1 MYFTTSMIKQDIKK
15 EVIIQ
20 AAEKRFN
27 HFTVA
32 KTTMSEI
39 AGDLG
44 ISKALLYYYFPDKLS
59 LYAAV
64 LTHVIESI
72 QKKENNLSADSD
84 PLKNVID
91 YLQARNSFIHQ
102 HYHIIEFLKT
112 AIEKAPKALREIF
125 DRAKTSE
132 LHTIERI
139 LEKGKRDKVLHI
151 KDAAATAELLWNCLK
166 GLRYVL
172 LQQDGVMVFPTKEQ
186 FDSILAKEK
195 EMVTIFVKG
204 LRF

>member
-1 MYFTTSMIKQDIKK
+1 MKQDIKK
-15 EVIIQ
+15 EAIIQ

-32 KTTMSEI
+32 KTTMAEI

-64 LTHVIESI
+64 LTNVIESV
-72 QKKENNLSADSD
+72 QKMEDNLPAGSD
-84 PLKNVID
+84 PLENMIN

-102 HYHIIEFLKT
+102 HYSIIEFLKT
-112 AIEKAPKALREIF
+112 ATEKAPEELKQIF
-125 DRAKTSE
+125 SRAKVSE
-132 LHTIERI
+132 LKNIERI
-139 LEKGKRDKVLHI
+139 LEKGEKDKILHM
-151 KDAAATAELLWNCLK
+151 KDTAATAELLLNCLQ
-166 GLRYVL
+166 GLRYVM

-186 FDSILAKEK
+186 FNSILAKEK
-195 EMVTIFVKG
+195 ELVSIFVKG
-204 LRF
+204 LR

>member
-1 MYFTTSMIKQDIKK
+1 MKQDVKK
-15 EVIIQ
+15 ESIIQ

-32 KTTMSEI
+32 KTTMAEI

-64 LTHVIESI
+64 LTSVIESI
-72 QKKENNLSADSD
+72 QRKENNLPAGND

-91 YLQARNSFIHQ
+91 YLEARNSFIHQ
-102 HYHIIEFLKT
+102 HYHIIEFLKP
-112 AIEKAPKALREIF
+112 ASEKAPEELRQIF
-125 DRAKTSE
+125 NRAKTSE
-132 LHTIERI
+132 LHNIKRL
-139 LEKGKRDKVLHI
+139 LEKGKKDKILHI
-151 KDAAATAELLWNCLK
+151 KDTAATAELLVNCLQ
-166 GLRYVL
+166 GLRYVML
-172 LQQDGVMVFPTKEQ
+172 HQDGVMVFPTKEQ

-195 EMVTIFVKG
+195 ELVSLFVKG
-204 LRF
+204 LQF

>member
-1 MYFTTSMIKQDIKK
+1 MKQDVKK
-15 EVIIQ
+15 ESIIQ

-32 KTTMSEI
+32 KTTMAEI

-44 ISKALLYYYFPDKLS
+44 ISKPLLYYYFPDKLS

-72 QKKENNLSADSD
+72 PKKENHLSAGSD

-102 HYHIIEFLKT
+102 HYNIIEFLKT
-112 AIEKAPKALREIF
+112 AIEKAPKALRQIF

-132 LHTIERI
+132 LHTIEKI
-139 LEKGKRDKVLHI
+139 LEKGKRDKMLHV
-151 KDAAATAELLWNCLK
+151 KDTAATAELLWNCLE

-195 EMVTIFVKG
+195 ELVSIFVKG
-204 LRF
+204 LRV